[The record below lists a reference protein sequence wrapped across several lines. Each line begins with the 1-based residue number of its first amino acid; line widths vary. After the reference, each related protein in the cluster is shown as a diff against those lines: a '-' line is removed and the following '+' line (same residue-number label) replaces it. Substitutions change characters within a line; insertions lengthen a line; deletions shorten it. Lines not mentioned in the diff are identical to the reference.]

1 MPLLQLRAKYNL
13 QHNTSTE
20 TQTQDETQLANGA
33 DGNYKRPG
41 LKTADR
47 PSKKM
52 KISVTVG
59 VDLAE

>member
-1 MPLLQLRAKYNL
+1 M
-13 QHNTSTE
+13 QHHISIE
-20 TQTQDETQLANGA
+20 TQTQDETQLATGT
-33 DGNYKRPG
+33 DGNSKRPG

-52 KISVTVG
+52 KVSVTVG